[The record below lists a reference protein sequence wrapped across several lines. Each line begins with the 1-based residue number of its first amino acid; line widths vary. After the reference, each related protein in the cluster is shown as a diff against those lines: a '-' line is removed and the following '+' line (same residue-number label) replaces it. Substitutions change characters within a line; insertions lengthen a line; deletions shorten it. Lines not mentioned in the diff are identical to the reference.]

1 MRSDLP
7 LFPAQASTTA
17 PHVDLLFLVVVAL
30 SIFFASLVVVL
41 LLGFAVKYRRR
52 AGDKP
57 PAPIEGNHA
66 LEIAWMVIPLILA
79 MGVFVWGA
87 EVYFRLSR
95 PPDDTLNV
103 NVVGKRWMWKLQH
116 PSGRREINE
125 LHVPVGTPVRLN
137 MTSEDVIHSFFVPA
151 FRIKADVLPGRYT
164 TLWFEATRT
173 GRYHLF
179 CAEYCGTQHSGMT
192 GWVEVMEP
200 NAFQAWLSGA
210 GSEVSMAAAGERRF
224 NDLGCATCHS
234 GTSGARGPNLDKLY
248 GSEVKLEG
256 GKTATADE
264 AYLRES
270 ILFPAARVTAGYQ
283 PVMPT
288 FRGLVN
294 EEGILEL
301 IEYLKARAA
310 AQETAPTGT
319 PAVPTP
325 PVPSAKKATVG
336 SLP

>member
-1 MRSDLP
+1 VRSDLP
-7 LFPAQASTTA
+7 LFPAQASTVA
-17 PHVDLLFLVVVAL
+17 PHVDLLFLVTVAL
-30 SIFFASLVVVL
+30 SLFFAALVTVL

-52 AGDKP
+52 RGDKP
-57 PAPIEGNHA
+57 PAPIHGSHA

-87 EVYFRLSR
+87 DVFFRLNR
-95 PPDDTLNV
+95 PPDDSLSV

-137 MTSEDVIHSFFVPA
+137 MTSEDVIHSFYVPA

-164 TLWFEATRT
+164 TTWFEATRT

-179 CAEYCGTQHSGMT
+179 CTEYCGTQHSGMI

-200 NAFQAWLSGA
+200 QAFQTWLAGGSG
-210 GSEVSMAAAGERRF
+210 EVSMAAAGERRF

-234 GTSGARGPNLDKLY
+234 AGSGQRGPSLDKLY
-248 GSEVKLEG
+248 GSVVKLEG
-256 GKTATADE
+256 GGTATADE
-264 AYLRES
+264 GYLRES
-270 ILFPAARVTAGYQ
+270 ILYPAARVTAGYQ

-301 IEYLKARAA
+301 IEYLKSRPAA
-310 AQETAPTGT
+310 VEGSGQA
-319 PAVPTP
+319 
-325 PVPSAKKATVG
+325 PVPAPPAPPKPGGESM
-336 SLP
+336 P

>member
-7 LFPAQASTTA
+7 LFPVQASA
-17 PHVDLLFLVVVAL
+17 EARHVDLLFLATVGL
-30 SIFFASLVVVL
+30 SLFFATVVTVL
-41 LLGFAVKYRRR
+41 LIGFAVRYRRK
-52 AGDKP
+52 ADAKP
-57 PAPIEGNHA
+57 PAAIHGSHA
-66 LEIAWMVIPLILA
+66 LEIAWMVVPLILA
-79 MGVFVWGA
+79 MATFVWGA
-87 EVYFRLSR
+87 DVYFRLSR
-95 PPDDTLNV
+95 LPDDTMRV

-125 LHVPVGTPVRLN
+125 LHVPAGTAVRLN
-137 MTSEDVIHSFFVPA
+137 MTSEDVIHSFYVPA

-164 TLWFEATRT
+164 TAWFKATLP

-179 CAEYCGTQHSGMT
+179 CTEYCGTQHSGMI

-200 NAFQAWLSGA
+200 EAFQAWLSGGA
-210 GSEVSMAAAGERRF
+210 AEVSMAAAGERLF
-224 NDLGCATCHS
+224 NDFGCVTCHNPK
-234 GTSGARGPNLDKLY
+234 SGARGPVLDRLY
-248 GSEVKLEG
+248 GSDVKL
-256 GKTATADE
+256 ATGEAVMADE

-270 ILFPAARVTAGYQ
+270 ILYPTAKVTAGFQ

-310 AQETAPTGT
+310 ES
-319 PAVPTP
+319 AVSAGETP
-325 PVPSAKKATVG
+325 P
-336 SLP
+336 LPASGGRPKP

>member
-7 LFPAQASTTA
+7 LFPAQASTGA

-30 SIFFASLVVVL
+30 SLFFASLVVVL
-41 LLGFAVKYRRR
+41 LLSFAVKYRRR
-52 AGDKP
+52 PGDKP
-57 PAPIEGNHA
+57 PAPIHGSHA
-66 LEIAWMVIPLILA
+66 LEIVWMVIPFILA

-87 EVYFRLSR
+87 EVFFRLNR

-137 MTSEDVIHSFFVPA
+137 MTSEDVIHSFYVPA
-151 FRIKADVLPGRYT
+151 FRIKQDVLPGRYT
-164 TLWFEATRT
+164 TTWFEATRT

-179 CAEYCGTQHSGMT
+179 CTEYCGTQHSGMI

-200 NAFQAWLSGA
+200 QAFQAWLSGST
-210 GSEVSMAAAGERRF
+210 GEVSMAAAGERRF
-224 NDLGCATCHS
+224 NDLGCVTCHS
-234 GTSGARGPNLDKLY
+234 GTSGSRGPNLEKLY
-248 GSEVKLEG
+248 GSVVKLEG
-256 GKTATADE
+256 GGTATADE

-301 IEYLKARAA
+301 IEYLKSRAA
-310 AQETAPTGT
+310 AQEPGPGGE

-325 PVPSAKKATVG
+325 PVPSVKKTRG
-336 SLP
+336 ESMP